1 MVSAVTHCAGLQSTP
16 LSALPLVPPQPWEC
30 WQWTLVSLR
39 HCFPKATSTKPLE
52 SGPRTTVVTHLDLLW
67 EPRRQLRPWSSPG
80 AMRTCP
86 QSPQLLRPDPP
97 LPWIREGE
105 GRGGGGSL
113 LPFTKGCTS
122 LSFLAAFSVPSRKS
136 SVTPHRGHP
145 KIKRFLSCFIK
156 PRMRPLIGTAPPS
169 PLGHEFPKNI
179 LIFK

>member
-97 LPWIREGE
+97 LPWEYPLFPWMS
-105 GRGGGGSL
+105 RGYRLQS
-113 LPFTKGCTS
+113 S
-122 LSFLAAFSVPSRKS
+122 QQRRKS
-136 SVTPHRGHP
+136 TVHDVVQ
-145 KIKRFLSCFIK
+145 KDF
-156 PRMRPLIGTAPPS
+156 S
-169 PLGHEFPKNI
+169 PAS
-179 LIFK
+179 